1 MRRTVRI
8 KVEGSNSLWQVYDT
22 VPFWRV
28 FRNVLVI
35 LIARY
40 LPFFSWKNAL
50 YRRCLGMKVGKKTA
64 FAFMVMPD
72 ILYPERITV
81 GENSIIGYN
90 TTLLCHEY
98 LVDDYRVGDVV
109 IGDHVMIGANSTILP
124 GVTIGDG
131 AVISAASLV
140 NIDIP
145 PGAFAGGNPVRII
158 YTAEE
163 RKRRAEGE
171 NASVREG

>member
-1 MRRTVRI
+1 MRRTVRK
-8 KVEGSNSLWQVYDT
+8 KVSGPNSLWQVYQT

-40 LPFFSWKNAL
+40 LPFFSWKNAA
-50 YRRCLGMKVGKKTA
+50 YRRLLGMKVGSKTA

-72 ILYPERITV
+72 ILYPERIRV
-81 GENSIIGYN
+81 GENSIIGYH
-90 TTLLCHEY
+90 TTILCHEY
-98 LVDDYRVGDVV
+98 LVDEYRVGDVV
-109 IGDHVMIGANSTILP
+109 IGSNVMIGANSTILP

-131 AVISAASLV
+131 AIVSAASLV
-140 NIDIP
+140 NRDIP

-158 YTAEE
+158 KTAEE
-163 RKRRAEGE
+163 RARRE
-171 NASVREG
+171 NEEQGDRMD